1 MHQRLH
7 TRAQAQY
14 VYTCA
19 CIHICIWEYMYIYI
33 WSPARPAMTNHP
45 LQNIAPTGFFRGIEF
60 EPFERV
66 CGTARGPRPKKQ
78 SCKDNAGPVLF
89 FVVVLVVFS
98 VFVLY
103 FCVFC
108 ILFFVVFG
116 RCFFGFLWVCSGMRS
131 VSQHQEMKI
140 PKHQKTKTKHYKN
153 RQTKYQQKSNNTNQ
167 QNRSRILR
175 GALAFVF
182 SSRSSGG

>member
-78 SCKDNAGPVLF
+78 SCKENAGPVLF
-89 FVVVLVVFS
+89 FFVVLVVFFLYLFCIF
-98 VFVLY
+98 VF
-103 FCVFC
+103 FVFC
-108 ILFFVVFG
+108 FLLFLVGVFLV
-116 RCFFGFLWVCSGMRS
+116 FFGFAVECVLY
-131 VSQHQEMKI
+131 HN
-140 PKHQKTKTKHYKN
+140 TKK
-153 RQTKYQQKSNNTNQ
+153 
-167 QNRSRILR
+167 
-175 GALAFVF
+175 
-182 SSRSSGG
+182 